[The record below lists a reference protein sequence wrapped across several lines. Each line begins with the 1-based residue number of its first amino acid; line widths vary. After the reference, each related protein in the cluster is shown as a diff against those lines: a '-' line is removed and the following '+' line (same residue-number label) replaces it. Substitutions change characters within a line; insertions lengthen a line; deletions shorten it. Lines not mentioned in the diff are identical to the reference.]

1 MYRRGTGWIWLRVGL
16 ATEQHYHSLHF
27 EWLLVFL
34 QVFPTPS
41 PITHLSMARSVRHK
55 DTLTVNFAKG
65 RSTVTK
71 KDQDA
76 LTDFVKAAAN
86 TPGFM
91 IEVQGYASTVVS
103 AVANQRRAC
112 RRCPRDHPAV
122 WCVPMTRIL
131 APAAMGTSNQVDP
144 DHTRKAQAENRR
156 VVVTI
161 VVSKGIAP
169 HSVRYR
175 TYPPPASRLPSA
187 FQGKVPRAIH
197 SSIKARSTHPANSS
211 QKARIKFAA
220 GVITMLVQKINT
232 HVTPIGPHLTL
243 QGRSSTRWTPFP

>member
-1 MYRRGTGWIWLRVGL
+1 MIIPCTLSGSSSFYRSSRRLLRLHTSRWLDQFD
-16 ATEQHYHSLHF
+16 T
-27 EWLLVFL
+27 
-34 QVFPTPS
+34 
-41 PITHLSMARSVRHK
+41 K
-55 DTLTVNFAKG
+55 DTLTVNFANG

-86 TPGFM
+86 TPRLHDRSPGLRLHRRLRSC
-91 IEVQGYASTVVS
+91 QSAS
-103 AVANQRRAC
+103 QRRAC

-122 WCVPMTRIL
+122 RRVPMTRIL
-131 APAAMGTSNQVDP
+131 APAAMGTFNQVDP
-144 DHTRKAQAENRR
+144 DHTRNAQAESRR

-161 VVSKGIAP
+161 VVNKGIAP

-197 SSIKARSTHPANSS
+197 SPIKAPSTRPANSS
-211 QKARIKFAA
+211 QKARIKFFA
-220 GVITMLVQKINT
+220 GVITLLVQKINT

-243 QGRSSTRWTPFP
+243 QGRSSTRWNPFP